1 MGLKIKTIAVVL
13 AVATIG
19 SLLALPA
26 TVFTASPAGAAT
38 IASSGPLTVVTTTP
52 DLNCAVNRTG
62 DVFGEF
68 FGDTA
73 CGTFAVVGGT
83 LYSPAIIPAGQPG
96 VPWTPVAQVG
106 PTGSGAAG
114 DPYTVVT
121 VVDAGST
128 GVRLTQTDTYVVGQ
142 ESFRTDI
149 VAANTSGASVE
160 LRLYRAGDCFLQDS
174 DTGFGVVEPTTGAV
188 ACKSP
193 TSDRIE
199 QFLPITP
206 GSSYFEAAFSTVWSQ
221 ITAKAAFP
229 NTCLCDTLVDNGAGL
244 SWDATILAGAT
255 TTISS
260 ILTFSPLGVVPLTIA
275 KTADAPTTAAGGTNG
290 YTITIDNTNP
300 IPATVTSISDTLP
313 AGFTYLPGSTTG
325 ATTANPS
332 PDGDTLTWSGP
343 IVVPGEGSVSL
354 HFGVTVSGTPGT
366 YNNVA
371 AAVATGFTVAP
382 TGETAPITVTA
393 AVVLGITSTGEPA
406 AVTAGANAKR
416 VVTVSNSGA
425 AAATGTSTT
434 LTVPTGVTLVSATP
448 SQGSCGALLAGVVTC
463 TLGTIGGGGT
473 ATATFVLKTPAA
485 VPSGGSIST
494 SASATATGGASAGP
508 ANSTTTVTAA
518 TPGEA
523 VGFVPPGG
531 TLTTGTDATP
541 GDNTVSSLTLPN
553 TGPGAVVTLTSVP
566 CAPGEC
572 LGKTVIFNDF
582 AGYDDPAR
590 PFKLTQTWD
599 KSVAGKGLLS
609 QLYVKKDTATTFSI
623 VPPCQPAPQLAKVWD
638 GKKWIWRLK
647 QFIVTVASWL
657 VGGRTGYANP
667 APCVDSKQILSNG
680 DVKFVT
686 LFLSGDPG
694 VRRR

>member
-1 MGLKIKTIAVVL
+1 MGVKIKTIAIAI
-13 AVATIG
+13 AVATVG

-26 TVFTASPAGAAT
+26 AVFTAAPASAAT
-38 IASSGPLTVVTTTP
+38 IASGGPLTAVTTTP
-52 DLNCAVNRTG
+52 DLNCAVNHTG
-62 DVFGEF
+62 DAFGEF
-68 FGDTA
+68 YNDTA
-73 CGTFAVVGGT
+73 CGTLAVVNGT
-83 LYSPAIIPAGQPG
+83 LYSPATIPAGQPG
-96 VPWTPVAQVG
+96 TPWTPVSQVG
-106 PTGSGAAG
+106 PTGSGATA
-114 DPYTVVT
+114 DPYKVVT
-121 VVDAGST
+121 VVDAGTT
-128 GVRLTQTDTYVVGQ
+128 GVRLTQTDTYVVGT
-142 ESFRTDI
+142 ESFRTD
-149 VAANTSGASVE
+149 VAVANTSAASVT

-174 DTGFGVVEPTTGAV
+174 DTGYGVVEPSTGAV

-193 TSDRIE
+193 SSDRIE

-206 GSSYFEAAFSTVWSQ
+206 GSSYFESGYNTVWSQ
-221 ITAKAAFP
+221 ITAQAAFP

-244 SWDATILAGAT
+244 SWDATILPGAT

-313 AGFTYLPGSTTG
+313 AGFSYLTGSTTG
-325 ATTANPS
+325 ATTSDPS
-332 PDGDTLTWSGP
+332 SGGGTLSWSGP
-343 IVVPGEGSVSL
+343 IVVPGEGSASL
-354 HFGVTVSGTPGT
+354 HFGVTVSNTPGT

-371 AAVATGFTVAP
+371 AAVAPGFTVAP

-406 AVTAGANAKR
+406 SVTAGANAKR

-425 AAATGTSTT
+425 AAATGASTT

-448 SQGSCGALLAGVVTC
+448 SQGTCGAVVAGVVTC
-463 TLGTIGGGGT
+463 SLGTIPGGGS
-473 ATATFVLKTPAA
+473 ATATLVLKTAAA

-494 SASATATGGASAGP
+494 SASATASGGASAGP
-508 ANSTTTVTAA
+508 AVSSTTVTAA
-518 TPGEA
+518 TPGQA
-523 VGFVPPGG
+523 VGYVPPGG
-531 TLTTGTDATP
+531 TLTTGADATP

-566 CAPGEC
+566 CAAADC
-572 LGKTVIFNDF
+572 VGKTVIFNDF
-582 AGYDDPAR
+582 AGYDDPAH

-609 QLYVKKDTATTFSI
+609 NLYVKKDTATTFSI
-623 VPPCQPAPQLAKVWD
+623 VPPCQPAPTLEKVWD
-638 GKKWIWRLK
+638 GKKWIWRIK
-647 QFIVTVASWL
+647 QFILTAATWL
-657 VGGRTGYANP
+657 VGGHTGYANP
-667 APCVDSKQILSNG
+667 APCVDSKQVLSNG
-680 DVKFVT
+680 DVKFVA
-686 LFLSGDPG
+686 LFLSGDPA